1 MRLGK
6 SHTTEKHK
14 AGAPSQVTACVIT
27 VSDSKF
33 EYHWGGSDIPDED
46 ETGDTSGKLITDR
59 LEKAGHTVLF
69 HTMVPDHPGL
79 ILEMVDHLIAKYEPD
94 IIITTGGT
102 GIASKDTTI
111 EALESIFEKR
121 MEGFGEY
128 FRRRSINEVGPA
140 AIISRAT
147 AGVFCGSL
155 IFALPG
161 SPNAVKTGMDI
172 IVSEAGHMVG
182 HARE

>member
-1 MRLGK
+1 MDE
-6 SHTTEKHK
+6 SPTTKKHK
-14 AGAPSQVTACVIT
+14 EEAPAQVTACVIT

-33 EYHWGGSDIPDED
+33 EDG
-46 ETGDTSGKLITDR
+46 TKDTSGRIIMDR
-59 LEKAGHTVLF
+59 LEEAGHTVLF
-69 HTMVPDHPGL
+69 HTIVPDNPGM
-79 ILEMVDHLIAKYEPD
+79 ILETVDHLMGRYDPD

-102 GIASKDTTI
+102 GISSRDTTV
-111 EALESIFEKR
+111 EALESIFEKTIQ
-121 MEGFGEY
+121 GFGEY
-128 FRRRSINEVGPA
+128 FRRLSFDQVGPA

-147 AGVFCGSL
+147 AGVCSGTL

-172 IVSEAGHMVG
+172 IASEAGHMVR